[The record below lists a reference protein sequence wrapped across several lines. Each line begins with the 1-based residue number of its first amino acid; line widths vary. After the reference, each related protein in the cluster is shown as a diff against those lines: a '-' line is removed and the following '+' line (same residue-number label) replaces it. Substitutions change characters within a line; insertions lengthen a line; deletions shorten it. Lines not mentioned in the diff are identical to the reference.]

1 VSEPAVIRDRR
12 QRRYLIALALLFFAP
27 LGLAFYLYYGPV
39 GWRPAGRVNHGELI
53 DPPRPLPALAL
64 PLVAADPVTADP
76 VTAGSVATARS
87 TDPDFLKHKWTLLY
101 WGPGACP
108 RRCRTTLYNTRQVRT
123 ALNRDQGRVQRV
135 YIAEGACC
143 DMEFLRTEHPDLIT
157 VRASPGAAPLL
168 ALLLE
173 PDGAS
178 PVAAARIYLI
188 DPLGNLML
196 SYAPDANPKG
206 MLDDLKRLLR
216 LSHVG

>member
-64 PLVAADPVTADP
+64 PLLAADPVA
-76 VTAGSVATARS
+76 AGSVATARS
-87 TDPDFLKHKWTLLY
+87 TDPDFLKRKWTLLY
-101 WGPGACP
+101 WGPGTCP

-143 DMEFLRTEHPDLIT
+143 DMQFLRTEHPDLIT
-157 VRASPGAAPLL
+157 GAAASL

-173 PDGAS
+173 PDGVS
-178 PVAAARIYLI
+178 PVVAARIYLV